1 MYTKAKTTSIETNL
15 ELNNRSLARKMGSEC
30 IVLLK
35 NENNALPITNKNV
48 ALYGSGVKK
57 TIYGGTG
64 SGEVR
69 ARYYVSIYEGFIN
82 AGYNVTSQRW
92 LNDYDVEFADGKK
105 KFPRTIVKK
114 FVTSKNYDDLQAI
127 FGSSYEYPFGRMV
140 DYDDVKESDTDVC
153 CYVISRQSGEGK
165 DKSLESF
172 KLSKEEV
179 KQIRFLSENYK
190 KFILIINAG
199 SYLDISSVA
208 SNENVNAIV
217 YVSQLGEEMG
227 NSVVDVLS
235 GEVTPSGH
243 LSDSWVKSYSDVY
256 NGMKYSNLTNTEK
269 DQNYEEGLYVGYR
282 YYSSMGIKTLYPFG
296 YGLSYTSFDKDVK
309 KVYND
314 SSKIHVLVEVKNT
327 GSTSGKEVVQLYL
340 SAPSVNLPQP
350 KIKLCSFK
358 KSKLLQPKEKE
369 ILDLVFDLK
378 DEASYDESNNEYV
391 LEKGTYLLH
400 LGENAEEYAPV
411 AKIQLN
417 ENIQLEKGH
426 ILTEVK
432 PTFEDLVIINS
443 FEDVKVKYTLK
454 LEQDDFLVTDVNKE
468 VFPDYINE
476 KISELTTNE
485 CVELLLGTGLKM
497 FSFKEYFTV
506 PGAVGNTTSKLV
518 DKGIPN
524 VALSDGPAG
533 LRLMRKSVINGKKIK
548 GLDSVFELI
557 NYIPNF
563 VARFT
568 KGNPKRGQ
576 VLYQYAT
583 AFPVCTAMAQSFN
596 EELAIEEGYAISL
609 EMQEYGVTFWLAP
622 GVNIHRNPLCGRN
635 YEYYSEDPYLT
646 GRIASSVCK
655 GIESIKGHYVTIKH
669 FCCNNQEYKRNT
681 SSSNVS
687 DRVLREMYL
696 RPYKIAIQDGNVS
709 SLMTSY
715 NQVNHVYPSTNKA
728 LITGFLRE
736 ECGFN
741 GVVMTD
747 WMSTNKNFA
756 SSYKS
761 IKAGNDLMMPG
772 LPIDRKDILK
782 AYKKGLLT
790 EEEIRLSAKR
800 ILKAILESN
809 FNQNK

>member
-15 ELNNRSLARKMGSEC
+15 ELNNRSLARKLGSEC

-35 NENNALPITNKNV
+35 NENNTLPITTKNV

-69 ARYYVSIYEGFIN
+69 ARYYVSIYEGFVN
-82 AGYNVTSQRW
+82 AGYNITSKKW
-92 LNDYDVEFADGKK
+92 LDDYDLEFARGKK
-105 KFPRTIVKK
+105 RFPRVIVKK
-114 FVTSKNYDDLQAI
+114 FLSSRNYDDLQAI

-140 DYDDVKESDTDVC
+140 NLEDVKESDTDTC

-165 DKSLESF
+165 DRSLESF
-172 KLSKEEV
+172 KLSEMEIE
-179 KQIRFLSENYK
+179 QIKFLSSNYK
-190 KFILIINAG
+190 KFIVIINSG
-199 SYLDISSVA
+199 SFLDISSIAHLEGVK
-208 SNENVNAIV
+208 AIL

-227 NSVVDVLS
+227 NCIVDVLS
-235 GEVTPSGH
+235 GDVSPSGR
-243 LSDSWVKSYSDVY
+243 LADSWIKSYDDVY
-256 NGMKYSNLTNTEK
+256 NGMKYSNLTSTEK
-269 DQNYEEGLYVGYR
+269 DQNYEEGIYVGYR
-282 YYSSMGIKTLYPFG
+282 YYSSLGIKTLYPFG
-296 YGLSYTSFDKDVK
+296 YGLSYTKFDHDIK

-314 SSKIHVLVEVKNT
+314 GSKIYVSLEVKNI
-327 GSTSGKEVVQLYL
+327 GLSSGKEVVQLYL
-340 SAPSVNLPQP
+340 TSPSVDLSQP

-358 KSKLLQPKEKE
+358 KSSLLQPKEKE
-369 ILDLVFDLK
+369 ILELFFDLK
-378 DEASYDESNNEYV
+378 DEAAYDDINNLYM
-391 LEKGTYLLH
+391 LEKGDYYIH
-400 LGENAEEYAPV
+400 LGRDAENYETV
-411 AKIQLN
+411 AKVILN
-417 ENIQLEKGH
+417 ENIQLEKGNV
-426 ILTEVK
+426 LSENK
-432 PTFEDLVIINS
+432 PTFEELKISNNIDDIS
-443 FEDVKVKYTLK
+443 VKYKIK
-454 LEQDDFLVTDVNKE
+454 LEPRDFVLDSVKQE
-468 VFPDYINE
+468 VFPQYITDKVN
-476 KISELTTNE
+476 ELTTKE
-485 CVELLLGTGLKM
+485 CVELLIGTGLKM
-497 FSFKEYFTV
+497 FSFNEYFTV

-533 LRLMRKSVINGKKIK
+533 LRLMRKSVVNGKKIK

-557 NYIPNF
+557 DYIPNF
-563 VARFT
+563 VAKFT

-583 AFPVCTAMAQSFN
+583 AFPVCSAMAQSFN
-596 EELAIEEGYAISL
+596 EKLLEEEGYAISL

-646 GRIASSVCK
+646 GRMASSVCK
-655 GIESIKGHYVTIKH
+655 GIERIKGHYVTIKH

-681 SSSNVS
+681 SSSNLS
-687 DRVLREMYL
+687 DRTLREIYL
-696 RPYKIAIQDGNVS
+696 RPYKIAIKDGYVS
-709 SLMTSY
+709 GLMTSY

-728 LITGFLRE
+728 LVTGFLRE
-736 ECGFN
+736 ECGFD

-800 ILKAILESN
+800 MLKAILESN